1 VVRKLEQQ
9 TPDIEQKSG
18 QVLKHL
24 VSMTTFAGVIEIVSM
39 NSDIGASKSYTSHGQ
54 GMRLA

>member
-24 VSMTTFAGVIEIVSM
+24 VSMTTFAGVIKIVSI
-39 NSDIGASKSYTSHGQ
+39 NSDIGASESHTSHGQ
-54 GMRLA
+54 GMGLA